1 MNPGRG
7 IALKIVSTFVF
18 TLMSVCVKLV
28 ADRIPAGEIVF
39 CRSFFALIPVVA
51 MLLWQGQL
59 AGALRDQQALDARE
73 PRRDR
78 TSAPWPSVSSRWP
91 SCRCRRR

>member
-7 IALKIVSTFVF
+7 IALKIASTFVF

-39 CRSFFALIPVVA
+39 ARSFFALIPVVGDA
-51 MLLWQGQL
+51 AL
-59 AGALRDQQALDARE
+59 AGAAVR
-73 PRRDR
+73 
-78 TSAPWPSVSSRWP
+78 SR
-91 SCRCRRR
+91 

>member
-28 ADRIPAGEIVF
+28 ADAYRPA
-39 CRSFFALIPVVA
+39 RS
-51 MLLWQGQL
+51 
-59 AGALRDQQALDARE
+59 
-73 PRRDR
+73 
-78 TSAPWPSVSSRWP
+78 SSRAP
-91 SCRCRRR
+91 SSR